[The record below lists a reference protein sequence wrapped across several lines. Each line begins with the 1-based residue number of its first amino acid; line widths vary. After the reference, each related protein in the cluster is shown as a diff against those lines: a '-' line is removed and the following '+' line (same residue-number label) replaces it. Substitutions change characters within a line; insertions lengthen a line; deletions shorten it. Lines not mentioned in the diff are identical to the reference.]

1 MELRMK
7 YVRDRTF
14 WVDLKLIT
22 RTLLA
27 VVRRT

>member
-14 WVDLKLIT
+14 WVDLTLIA